1 VFALTLVH
9 PFFIAMH
16 KSKVPTIPYLLFFPL
31 KGSSSASKNRRRM
44 TPLIFAEVQK
54 KKYFAK
60 DTLQNLVGID
70 LKNSQAGGMVLH
82 VKDLPLYP
90 IPIVRDSM
98 SVYEL
103 LDLFQLGMSR

>member
-1 VFALTLVH
+1 MFFAN
-9 PFFIAMH
+9 
-16 KSKVPTIPYLLFFPL
+16 S
-31 KGSSSASKNRRRM
+31 
-44 TPLIFAEVQK
+44 TP
-54 KKYFAK
+54 
-60 DTLQNLVGID
+60 QNLVGID
-70 LKNSQAGGMVLH
+70 LKTHQEGGTVLH